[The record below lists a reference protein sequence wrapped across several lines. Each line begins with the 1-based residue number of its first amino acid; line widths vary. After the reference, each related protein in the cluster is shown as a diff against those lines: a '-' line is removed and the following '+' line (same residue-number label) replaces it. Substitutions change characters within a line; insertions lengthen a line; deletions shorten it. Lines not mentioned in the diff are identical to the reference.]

1 MLLLDKKI
9 SLWPWYILQR
19 TLTLNDM
26 STKLTQ
32 KRLFKGTR
40 EYEIVG
46 DQVNICVKSGLKEE
60 TLTVMLA
67 VLNPEPVI
75 TRSHLEF
82 LSRVNGEALLSLA
95 LSRPNVSEF
104 NDFVNTLKQ
113 RAQAEYNAIAG
124 ISIAA
129 KPTSLNGNLY
139 EEPPEFSERS
149 PADISKNKTVN
160 AAGIENAINMLETYV
175 NNEEIHSLITA
186 LESLK
191 QAPQDHSK
199 LVEVAAVFNELGSIQ
214 GAVLTYAPYISIMLS
229 DDPFGSG

>member
-1 MLLLDKKI
+1 
-9 SLWPWYILQR
+9 
-19 TLTLNDM
+19 M

-32 KRLFKGTR
+32 KHLLKGTR
-40 EYEIVG
+40 EFEIVG
-46 DQVNICVKSGLKEE
+46 DQVNIRVKLGFKEE
-60 TLTVMLA
+60 THSVMLA

-82 LSRVNGEALLSLA
+82 VSRVNGEALFSLA

-113 RAQAEYNAIAG
+113 RAQAEYNAISG
-124 ISIAA
+124 ISVSA
-129 KPTSLNGNLY
+129 KPATLYGNLY
-139 EEPPEFSERS
+139 EEPPEFSKTS
-149 PADISKNKTVN
+149 PADISKDKTINVE
-160 AAGIENAINMLETYV
+160 GVENAISMLETYV
-175 NNEEIHSLITA
+175 NNDEIKPLIAA

-199 LVEVAAVFNELGSIQ
+199 LVVLATVFNELGSSQ

>member
-1 MLLLDKKI
+1 
-9 SLWPWYILQR
+9 
-19 TLTLNDM
+19 M

-32 KRLFKGTR
+32 KHLLKGTR

-46 DQVNICVKSGLKEE
+46 DQVNIRVKSRSKKE
-60 TLTVMLA
+60 TLSVTLA

-82 LSRVNGEALLSLA
+82 VSRVNGEALLSLA
-95 LSRPNVSEF
+95 LSRPNVTEF

-113 RAQAEYNAIAG
+113 RAQAEYNAISG
-124 ISIAA
+124 ISVAA
-129 KPTSLNGNLY
+129 KPTLTDGLDL
-139 EEPPEFSERS
+139 EPPEFREVS
-149 PADISKNKTVN
+149 PADISKDKTISVE
-160 AAGIENAINMLETYV
+160 GVENAISMLETYV
-175 NNEEIHSLITA
+175 NNEEIQPLITA

-191 QAPQDHSK
+191 QAPENHSK
-199 LVEVAAVFNELGSIQ
+199 LVEVATVFNELGSSQ

>member
-1 MLLLDKKI
+1 MLSLD
-9 SLWPWYILQR
+9 YETR
-19 TLTLNDM
+19 ETLNDM

-32 KRLFKGTR
+32 KHLLKGTR

-46 DQVNICVKSGLKEE
+46 DQVNICVKSGFKKE
-60 TLTVMLA
+60 THSVMLA

-82 LSRVNGEALLSLA
+82 LSRVNGESLLSLA
-95 LSRPNVSEF
+95 LSRPNVTEF

-113 RAQAEYNAIAG
+113 IAQAEYNSIAG
-124 ISIAA
+124 ISVAA
-129 KPTSLNGNLY
+129 KPAALNGNLY
-139 EEPPEFSERS
+139 EEPPEFGEFT
-149 PADISKNKTVN
+149 PADISKTKTVSVE
-160 AAGIENAINMLETYV
+160 GVENAISMLETYV
-175 NNEEIHSLITA
+175 NNEEIQPLMTA

-199 LVEVAAVFNELGSIQ
+199 LVEVATVFNELGSSQ